1 MTRRT
6 AKPSAAF
13 KRDPDDLPHDLPEAD
28 ATTAFAGTD
37 IRIAELAL
45 HGIRLPEAASLDSL
59 RLDSCLLRTVAMPG
73 AEIRSAKWKDV
84 RFSGCDLANAEV
96 RALTAIRVEF
106 AGCRMTGLRLNEAAW
121 QNVLVS
127 GGDQR
132 YAQFRFSVLQ
142 HTEFEDCDFQDA
154 DFYGADLRG
163 CIFRACNL
171 RNAEM
176 SKAKLDGADLRGSNI
191 DGLRLAAS
199 DVAGAIVDAA
209 QALSLAPLLGIR
221 IL

>member
-1 MTRRT
+1 MTRRPT
-6 AKPSAAF
+6 KPSAVF
-13 KRDPDDLPHDLPEAD
+13 KRDPADLPSDLPEAD
-28 ATTAFAGTD
+28 AAQLFAVSD
-37 IRIAELAL
+37 VRMAEVLV
-45 HGIRLPEAASLDSL
+45 HGYRLPETVALDSL
-59 RLDSCLLRTVAMPG
+59 HLDSCALQTIGMARAKL
-73 AEIRSAKWKDV
+73 RSAKWKDI
-84 RFSGCDLANAEV
+84 RFSECDLANAEV
-96 RALTAIRVEF
+96 RALTAVRVEF
-106 AGCRMTGLRLNEAAW
+106 TGCRMTGLRLNEAAL

-142 HTEFEDCDFQDA
+142 RCEFVDCDFQDA

-163 CIFRACNL
+163 CVFRRCSL

-191 DGLRLAAS
+191 DGLRLSAE

>member
-1 MTRRT
+1 MTRRP
-6 AKPSAAF
+6 AKQPAIF
-13 KRDPDDLPHDLPEAD
+13 RDPADLPRNLPDADVSQLLSGPDLQISEHLITAWKLPEGAD
-28 ATTAFAGTD
+28 L
-37 IRIAELAL
+37 RSL
-45 HGIRLPEAASLDSL
+45 HLESCILQAA
-59 RLDSCLLRTVAMPG
+59 AMPR
-73 AEIRSAKWKDV
+73 AAIRSAKWKDV
-84 RFSGCDLANAEV
+84 RFSECDLANVEI

-106 AGCRMTGLRLNEAAW
+106 LGCRMTGVRLNEAGW

-132 YAQFRFSVLQ
+132 YAQFRFSTLQ
-142 HTEFEDCDFQDA
+142 KSEFDGCDLEDA

-163 CIFRACNL
+163 CIFRRCNL

-176 SKAKLDGADLRGSNI
+176 SKAKLVGADFRGSTI
-191 DGLRLAAS
+191 DGLRLAAE